1 MTENR
6 RGGIRKIEQSRGM
19 LNKKRFKRRTGNR
32 GIFQAQRKRMSRKKE
47 LIKYSELIKQP
58 QSKGSMKL

>member
-19 LNKKRFKRRTGNR
+19 LNKKRFKRRTEEMEE
-32 GIFQAQRKRMSRKKE
+32 FLKQREKECPEKK
-47 LIKYSELIKQP
+47 SSSSTQN
-58 QSKGSMKL
+58 